1 MRKVSF
7 RWNIQ
12 EVARNKGV
20 SSALQLAERAGLA
33 QGTATSLWHGR
44 PLRLDLATLARVCQA
59 LECLPND
66 VLIMEGEEPKDRAPG
81 QIALVTA

>member
-1 MRKVSF
+1 MRKVKF

-12 EVARNKGV
+12 EVARARGV
-20 SSALQLAERAGLA
+20 SSALQLGEKAGLA

-44 PLRLDLATLARVCQA
+44 PLRLDLGTLARVCQA
-59 LECLPND
+59 LECRPND
-66 VLIMEGEEPKDRAPG
+66 VLIMEESEPKDRGPG